1 MQHINKIEPIIEV
14 INKIGE
20 LATENPYIQT
30 MTAFMMAGYLVTI
43 GLGLIKGWLE
53 DKYGFGSSEI
63 KEKTKDH
70 LDEIDN
76 FDNLDE
82 INNFDDLDE
91 IEEEYLIELK
101 CKNCNGHLEI
111 KNNYF
116 ECKYCNT
123 KYIRK
128 E

>member
-1 MQHINKIEPIIEV
+1 MQHINQIEPIIGVVSKLLENNL
-14 INKIGE
+14 IIQITMPILIASIIMRIGMSIIKSLLRGVSISDYNFDE
-20 LATENPYIQT
+20 YISEDESENH
-30 MTAFMMAGYLVTI
+30 M
-43 GLGLIKGWLE
+43 
-53 DKYGFGSSEI
+53 
-63 KEKTKDH
+63 
-70 LDEIDN
+70 DEIDN
-76 FDNLDE
+76 FD
-82 INNFDDLDE
+82 DLNE

-116 ECKYCNT
+116 ECKYCDT

>member
-1 MQHINKIEPIIEV
+1 MQHINEIEPVMEVVSKLIESNPIIQ
-14 INKIGE
+14 N
-20 LATENPYIQT
+20 LST
-30 MTAFMMAGYLVTI
+30 FMIIGYLITI
-43 GLGLIKGWLE
+43 SLGLIKGWLE
-53 DKYGFGSSEI
+53 DKYGFGSFEI
-63 KEKTKDH
+63 KEKTKDNI
-70 LDEIDN
+70 DEIDN
-76 FDNLDE
+76 LNNL
-82 INNFDDLDE
+82 NE

-116 ECKYCNT
+116 ECKYCDT

>member
-1 MQHINKIEPIIEV
+1 MQNINNIEPVMEVVSKLLESNLIIQ
-14 INKIGE
+14 ITMPLLIASIITRIGITFIRSFLIGNSNYNFDE
-20 LATENPYIQT
+20 YISEN
-30 MTAFMMAGYLVTI
+30 
-43 GLGLIKGWLE
+43 E
-53 DKYGFGSSEI
+53 SE
-63 KEKTKDH
+63 DH

-76 FDNLDE
+76 FD
-82 INNFDDLDE
+82 DLNE

-116 ECKYCNT
+116 ECKYCDT

>member
-1 MQHINKIEPIIEV
+1 MQNMNQIEPVIGVISKLLESNLIIQITMPILIASILTRIGMSIIKSILRGV
-14 INKIGE
+14 SINDYNFDE
-20 LATENPYIQT
+20 YVSEN
-30 MTAFMMAGYLVTI
+30 
-43 GLGLIKGWLE
+43 E
-53 DKYGFGSSEI
+53 S
-63 KEKTKDH
+63 KDH
-70 LDEIDN
+70 ID
-76 FDNLDE
+76 DID
-82 INNFDDLDE
+82 NFDDLDE

-116 ECKYCNT
+116 ECKYCDT

>member
-1 MQHINKIEPIIEV
+1 MQNINNIEPVIEV
-14 INKIGE
+14 VSKLLENNLIIQITMPLLIASIITRIGMSIIKSLLKGTSISNYNFDEYVSENKSE
-20 LATENPYIQT
+20 EN
-30 MTAFMMAGYLVTI
+30 
-43 GLGLIKGWLE
+43 
-53 DKYGFGSSEI
+53 
-63 KEKTKDH
+63 
-70 LDEIDN
+70 LDEID
-76 FDNLDE
+76 
-82 INNFDDLDE
+82 NFDDLDE

-116 ECKYCNT
+116 ECKYCDT